1 MDEIKWKQ
9 NMLKQILLKIDK
21 LLVCQFIRENSR
33 FNVAE
38 MRGVKTSASLNLG
51 IISQYATYLAKKG
64 INGILVKS
72 TSGETSM
79 SVAERKFVA
88 EAWVKA
94 TKRTTFNDSNR
105 RRSFFRYYQALHM
118 GQFLQSIDYKIPSF
132 VKSLQIKS

>member
-105 RRSFFRYYQALHM
+105 RRSFFRYYQACNM
-118 GQFLQSIDYKIPSF
+118 
-132 VKSLQIKS
+132 QILCM